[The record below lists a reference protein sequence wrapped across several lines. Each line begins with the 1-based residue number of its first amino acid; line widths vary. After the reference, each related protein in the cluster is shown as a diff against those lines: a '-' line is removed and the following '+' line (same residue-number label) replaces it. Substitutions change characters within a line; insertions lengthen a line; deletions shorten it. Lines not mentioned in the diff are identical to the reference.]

1 MKCAGPCGTLR
12 LGFCPEDYGEPG
24 KEARGSDG
32 RVPQILLAA
41 VWTTGRSGLPSGGG
55 CVGAHRGP
63 FGKEGL
69 TALVAGGG
77 WRSQAQAPE
86 FGLGS

>member
-24 KEARGSDG
+24 REARGSDG

-41 VWTTGRSGLPSGGG
+41 VWTTGDR
-55 CVGAHRGP
+55 
-63 FGKEGL
+63 
-69 TALVAGGG
+69 
-77 WRSQAQAPE
+77 
-86 FGLGS
+86 GLGCRVAEGAWGRTGGRLGRRD